1 MHARQRPLLEARAAA
16 RPHHSGVVGVQR
28 QEKAAGIFAVLI
40 AFCLLASVAEA
51 RTATC
56 KDRTKGTPCGQT
68 SRSPTNSPPT
78 ISGSPAGSV
87 SIGQSYSFTPTASD
101 ADGNSLKFS
110 IVNRPPWASF
120 SSSTGR
126 LSGTPSSGSVGEYI
140 DIRISVSDGKASAS
154 LASFS
159 IVVSQSNR
167 APIISG
173 TPPTA
178 AREGQAYAFTPTAS
192 DADGDTLSFTIVN
205 RPAWASFN
213 AATGALTGTPGIG
226 TVGTYADITIRVKD
240 GTATV
245 SLPAFSIDVQQIWTG
260 SATLSWQPPTTRTD
274 GSPLTNLAGYRIRYG
289 TAQGSYANLIDI
301 PNGSLTSAVVE
312 NLAPATWYFVAS
324 AYDTSGAESSNS
336 SPVSKTIN

>member
-1 MHARQRPLLEARAAA
+1 MHARQRPLLAARATA
-16 RPHHSGVVGVQR
+16 RPHHSGVVGVHR

-40 AFCLLASVAEA
+40 AFCVLAPVAEA
-51 RTATC
+51 RTAAC
-56 KDRTKGTPCGQT
+56 KDRSKGTPCWQT
-68 SRSPTNSPPT
+68 SRSPTNSAPT
-78 ISGSPAGSV
+78 ISGTPSPSV
-87 SIGQSYSFTPTASD
+87 TAGQSYTFTPTASD
-101 ADGNSLKFS
+101 PDGNSLKFS

-126 LSGTPSSGSVGEYI
+126 LYGTPASSAVGEYI

-154 LASFS
+154 LAPFS
-159 IVVSQSNR
+159 IVVSQANHV
-167 APIISG
+167 PTISG

-192 DADGDTLSFTIVN
+192 DSDGDALSFTIVN

-213 AATGALTGTPGIG
+213 SATGALTGTPGIG
-226 TVGTYADITIRVKD
+226 TVGTYANITIRVND

-245 SLPAFSIDVQQIWTG
+245 SLPAFSIDVQQDWTG

-274 GSPLTNLAGYRIRYG
+274 GSPLTNLAGYRIRFG
-289 TAQGSYANLIDI
+289 TSLGSYPNLIDI

-324 AYDTSGAESSNS
+324 AYDTTGAESSYS
-336 SPVSKTIN
+336 GAVSKTIN